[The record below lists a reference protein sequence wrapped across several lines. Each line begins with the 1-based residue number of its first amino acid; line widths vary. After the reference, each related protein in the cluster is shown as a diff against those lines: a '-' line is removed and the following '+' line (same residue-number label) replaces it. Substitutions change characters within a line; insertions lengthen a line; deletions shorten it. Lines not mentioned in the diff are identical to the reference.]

1 MSQKRTT
8 QATATARPDIYS
20 RIKQAF
26 LDGGR
31 ENLTTQLQRDFY
43 DHLLRR
49 AAPKPDSQHISIY
62 RPPGLEN
69 MPLAIAN
76 NPDGSRTILS
86 AYGEI
91 HIDQYGNERTD
102 ALNLE
107 RLREMMLEQ
116 QQNDLKIDST
126 VLGTVSDII
135 KTLPQPRLAQLKDGS
150 LETCER
156 LKALGLFKA
165 ADALHNKIREKTMGK
180 KGYRLVSVDSIKR
193 FLQRKVEI
201 YNQARGKET
210 AMPISDESYA
220 KTRTVTA
227 FTCDYYKGGEI
238 GRFIWK
244 ETPIQDYAG
253 IPPTHVLDALEKA
266 KPDFDEIYV
275 AEVVNLPDP
284 ILIGKL
290 KDRIEGYYI
299 PNSQWGNDVC
309 LDDIV

>member
-1 MSQKRTT
+1 MPSSKSLKYQHKPVHAVYTPQGLTELQK
-8 QATATARPDIYS
+8 
-20 RIKQAF
+20 
-26 LDGGR
+26 
-31 ENLTTQLQRDFY
+31 DFY
-43 DHLLRR
+43 DV
-49 AAPKPDSQHISIY
+49 
-62 RPPGLEN
+62 LEN
-69 MPLAIAN
+69 RAVTLQGIRYAIDPPAKDSLIATVD
-76 NPDGSRTILS
+76 NPDGSRILRTVF
-86 AYGEI
+86 GDI
-91 HIDQYGNERTD
+91 HIDKHGNGQMTSWSPSGGTTSNND
-102 ALNLE
+102 ADGVT
-107 RLREMMLEQ
+107 LEQ
-116 QQNDLKIDST
+116 LRNAQQEYFKIDST

-135 KTLPQPRLAQLKDGS
+135 KTLPQPRLDQLKDGS
-150 LETCER
+150 FETCER

-227 FTCDYYKGGEI
+227 FTCDYYKGGDI

-290 KDRIEGYYI
+290 KDQIDSYYI
-299 PNSQWGNDVC
+299 PGSQWGNDVC